1 MSAAEELKILRNIMA
16 RSGDIGEVDLQS
28 ELSKALAGINA
39 LNSQEELMNMQ
50 RMAELSQNQPV
61 QPLSPQG
68 GMEVPPQELNA
79 TGGSQM
85 P

>member
-1 MSAAEELKILRNIMA
+1 MTAAEELKILRNIMA

-61 QPLSPQG
+61 QPPSPQG

>member
-1 MSAAEELKILRNIMA
+1 MTAREELTILRNIMA
-16 RSGDIGEVDLQS
+16 RSGDMGEVDLQS

-39 LNSQEELMNMQ
+39 MNSQEELMNMQ

-61 QPLSPQG
+61 QPLSPEQG
-68 GMEVPPQELNA
+68 MNVPQDGMNPAKGLN
-79 TGGSQM
+79 M